1 MTRKDARILR
11 TMIVDD
17 HEMARAGLRALLGGL
32 PAIEVV
38 AEASNGLDAI
48 RIASLV
54 SPDLLLV
61 DLRMPGADGFEVVRQ
76 LRESQPAMCVMV
88 VTMHDDPEYQR
99 RARDLGADGYV
110 LKDASRAAL
119 LGAIDGALRTRAMV
133 THRSAGAAMSVSPDE
148 ERLTER
154 ELQVLGLIAHGLT
167 NREIGER
174 LGIAPGTAKIHVE
187 RILAKLG
194 VVDRTQAALRAAALG
209 LNTRPRRGPGSAS

>member
-1 MTRKDARILR
+1 MTRKTPRILR

-48 RIASLV
+48 RVASLV
-54 SPDLLLV
+54 LPDLLLV

-76 LRESQPAMCVMV
+76 LRAAQPAMCVMV
-88 VTMHDDPEYQR
+88 ITMHDDPEYQR

-119 LGAIDGALRTRAMV
+119 LGAIDGALRTRAMAS
-133 THRSAGAAMSVSPDE
+133 HQGAAVSVSPGD